1 MGEGRRAG
9 VRGQF
14 ENNFRKKLPSKSP
27 AKLGLNLMGFTGLF
41 YKEISFRFFKEDFF
55 TQPVT

>member
-1 MGEGRRAG
+1 MGGGAGGRVG
-9 VRGQF
+9 GQF
-14 ENNFRKKLPSKSP
+14 ENNFRKKLRSKSP
-27 AKLGLNLMGFTGLF
+27 AKSGLNLMVFTGLF